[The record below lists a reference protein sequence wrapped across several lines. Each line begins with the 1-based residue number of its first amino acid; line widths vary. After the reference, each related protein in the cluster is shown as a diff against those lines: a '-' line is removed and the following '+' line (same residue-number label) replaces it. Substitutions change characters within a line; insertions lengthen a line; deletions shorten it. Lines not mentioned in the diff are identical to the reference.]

1 MALRESLARHAGSV
15 HWCLRGGRSD
25 QACEIQETSLV
36 KVSYI
41 TH

>member
-1 MALRESLARHAGSV
+1 MGYRMLQVLAGLLGPLFLATALSARTMYAT
-15 HWCLRGGRSD
+15 D
-25 QACEIQETSLV
+25 TSLV